1 MYRPDFP
8 PLWRSLSPFSGK
20 LIPESCT
27 WKDYCPTYKDMPSN
41 IVSRFK
47 ELVSFMQKLG
57 MLIWHEI
64 IQAEIYSGRGRVI
77 WPWLSVFFL
86 LLKVFGTEW
95 NVCGIPLDSPASCSR
110 PTFDRFRYNEVL
122 TIFSSFFLSFS
133 LYRRKYFLIQK
144 NTSMCE
150 TQLHK
155 IFPCSRTVLLFLFEK
170 TREHRGVRMKSL
182 KKILTC
188 LNKREKHVQA
198 SGNKWKYMPLNN
210 TLMLKRKLIFG
221 KGFREKW
228 AVYLVR

>member
-122 TIFSSFFLSFS
+122 TIFSSFFSHSLSIAGNITSYRKIPLCVKHNCTRSFPAQELFS
-133 LYRRKYFLIQK
+133 CSCSKK
-144 NTSMCE
+144 HENTEECAWS
-150 TQLHK
+150 H
-155 IFPCSRTVLLFLFEK
+155 
-170 TREHRGVRMKSL
+170 
-182 KKILTC
+182 
-188 LNKREKHVQA
+188 
-198 SGNKWKYMPLNN
+198 
-210 TLMLKRKLIFG
+210 
-221 KGFREKW
+221 
-228 AVYLVR
+228 